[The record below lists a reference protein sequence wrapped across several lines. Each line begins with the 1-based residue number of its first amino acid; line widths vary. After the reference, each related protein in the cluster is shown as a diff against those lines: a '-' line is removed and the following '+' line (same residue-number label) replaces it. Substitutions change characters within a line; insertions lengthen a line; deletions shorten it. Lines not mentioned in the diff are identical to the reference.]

1 MSEVLALASCVAL
14 LGVAVV
20 GGVFFAFS
28 SFVMGALARVPEA
41 EGMRAM
47 QAINVVVI
55 NRSFMGS
62 FMGSAVICA
71 VVVVLALRHFE
82 APGALLCLA
91 GAVVYLIGT
100 FGTTIA
106 GNVPLNERLA
116 AADASDAQSIAIW
129 REYLDRWT
137 RLNTLRTAA
146 AVLAAVL
153 LLAGRLSA

>member
-1 MSEVLALASCVAL
+1 MSEALSLASCAAL
-14 LGVAVV
+14 LGVAIV

-28 SFVMGALARVPEA
+28 SFVMGALARVPEP

-47 QAINVVVI
+47 QSINVVVI

-71 VVVVLALRHFE
+71 VVVVLAMRNFE
-82 APGALLCLA
+82 APGALFSLA
-91 GAVVYLIGT
+91 GAVLYLVGT

-116 AADASDAQSIAIW
+116 EVDASDAQSTAVW
-129 REYLDRWT
+129 RAYLDRWT
-137 RLNTLRTAA
+137 RLNTLRTVA

-153 LLAGRLSA
+153 LLAGRLSG